1 MLKNE
6 QVNWIHNNQKEDYPE
21 FWYILCSQVSDI
33 IQTDPQIYINIY
45 KYVNYKNN
53 KIKPFFLSQYKLK
66 IWICVT

>member
-21 FWYILCSQVSDI
+21 FWYILSSQVSDI

-53 KIKPFFLSQYKLK
+53 KIKPFFFLFKS
-66 IWICVT
+66 V